1 MRVVEIK
8 HTIIVD
14 RKFDFLYRLF
24 LFFKLFLLLKLK
36 NKIRIKIKILE
47 KNFFLVVKNVS
58 STDLKSYNF
67 L

>member
-47 KNFFLVVKNVS
+47 KNFFFGCQECVVNR
-58 STDLKSYNF
+58 F
-67 L
+67 EII